1 MQNKMGTQQEIWKPV
16 ADSNGIYYISSHG
29 RVKSYKYG
37 KERILKPGL
46 VGVPGNQYL
55 AVVLTIK
62 SNKKTIKIH
71 RLVALAFIENIEN
84 KSTVNHIDTNK
95 LNNHIDNLEWNTSK
109 ENINHA
115 WQNGLCESSRLA
127 NSKPVIDI
135 SNGKKYRSLKLACED
150 TNQSYTCHKQRH
162 HKKREIQRFFYLNDN
177 GNG

>member
-1 MQNKMGTQQEIWKPV
+1 MKTQHEQWK
-16 ADSNGIYYISSHG
+16 AIAECNGEYHISSHG

-71 RLVALAFIENIEN
+71 RLVALAFIENLEN
-84 KSTVNHIDTNK
+84 KYTVNHIDGNK
-95 LNNHIDNLEWNTSK
+95 LNNHKDNLEWATSK
-109 ENINHA
+109 ENIIHA
-115 WQNGLCESSRLA
+115 WQNGLCESLRLSR
-127 NSKPVIDI
+127 SKPVIDI
-135 SNGKKYRSLKLACED
+135 TTGEKYDSLKLACED

-162 HKKREIQRFFYLNDN
+162 HKKREIQRFFYINDN